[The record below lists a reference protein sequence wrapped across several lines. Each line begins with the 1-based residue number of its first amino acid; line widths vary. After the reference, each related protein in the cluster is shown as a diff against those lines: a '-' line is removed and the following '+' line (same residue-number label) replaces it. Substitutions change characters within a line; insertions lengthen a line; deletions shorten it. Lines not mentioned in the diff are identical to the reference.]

1 MRFRLLLFLATTFFV
16 TMNVLLWR
24 AEYGGRGRAGAG
36 VPPELIWEKI
46 LTAPDISSMEI
57 RYRGEKLGRAT
68 WAATIGEGKATGR
81 VMDELPPE
89 GMVQVLGGYTLDFD
103 GHLNLPGTGRLKFN
117 SHLDLD
123 TNQAWQNL
131 RLQFALKPFALDI
144 AIDARTQQTT
154 VKINDGEN
162 ITERVLPTAAL
173 RDPGKLAR
181 EFGAFGMPAAMA
193 AMGLRFDPAAGGDDA
208 ARAFHWE
215 ASNDRLK
222 IGNSLVRV
230 YRLEARLLG
239 TFRANLFVS
248 PVGELLRVEL
258 PDEAVL
264 VNEALLN
271 L

>member
-1 MRFRLLLFLATTFFV
+1 MRFRLLLLFATTFFV

-24 AEYGGRGRAGAG
+24 AEFGARGHSGAA
-36 VPPELIWEKI
+36 VPPELIWEKV

-57 RYRGEKLGRAT
+57 RHRGEKLGRAT
-68 WAATIGEGKATGR
+68 WAATIGEGQATGR
-81 VMDELPPE
+81 LMSDLPPE
-89 GMVQVLGGYTLDFD
+89 GMVQVLDGYTLDFD
-103 GHLNLPGTGRLKFN
+103 GHLNFPGTGRLKFN

-123 TNQAWQNL
+123 ANQAWKNL
-131 RLQFALKPFALDI
+131 RLQFALKPFSLDL

-162 ITERVLPTAAL
+162 VTERVLKNETL
-173 RDPGKLAR
+173 RDPEKLAR
-181 EFGAFGMPAAMA
+181 EFGAFGIPAAMA
-193 AMGLRFDPAAGGDDA
+193 AMGLRINPPAGSDA
-208 ARAFHWE
+208 ARGFRWD

-230 YRLEARLLG
+230 YRLEARLFG
-239 TFRANLFVS
+239 SFSAVLFVS

-258 PDEAVL
+258 PDEVVL
-264 VNEALLN
+264 LNEALLN